1 MVRMNLLSRAIPA
14 LVICLAAA
22 APASASADSDRG
34 RDWNARGAQAGQ
46 PIYFKPGTFK
56 GQTTQDLPVSF
67 KATKKRLSRFS
78 AEIELHC
85 YSPAPAGSGQLLVH
99 ERSYREMFTLPNG
112 KYGVGAITKQ
122 RNFFRFSE
130 QPDANTSF
138 SSAAVFLKG
147 KRAYGDLFV
156 RRTEGETQ
164 CQAARRD
171 IATGEFTE
179 LTSSF
184 EIRRRK

>member
-1 MVRMNLLSRAIPA
+1 MVRMSLLSRAIPA
-14 LVICLAAA
+14 LVLGLAAA
-22 APASASADSDRG
+22 APGVASADTDDW
-34 RDWNARGAQAGQ
+34 RDWDARVAQAGQ

-56 GQTTQDLPVSF
+56 GKTTQDLPVSL

-85 YSPAPAGSGQLLVH
+85 YSPAPADSGQRLVH
-99 ERSYREMFTLPNG
+99 ERSYRETFTLPNG
-112 KYGVGAITKQ
+112 KYRLRAISKK
-122 RNFFRFSE
+122 RNFLRFSE
-130 QPDANTSF
+130 QPDANTIF
-138 SSAAVFLKG
+138 SSEAFFLKG

-156 RRTEGETQ
+156 RRTEGEAD

-171 IATGEFTE
+171 TATAEFTE

-184 EIRRRK
+184 DIRRRK